1 MESSAQE
8 QLPAPWYKHRWP
20 WILMSGPF
28 VVVLAGLF
36 TFYLAS
42 THADDMVSDDYYKEG
57 KYINMQIERDDFAT
71 AHHIQAQVMFDDT
84 QTVAKVFV
92 SGEFDRQQPLKL
104 RLLHPA
110 KKAFDQTVQL
120 KMIASSGDKTEYMA
134 QLQRLPAAVHW
145 YVRLEDAMSKWR
157 IETKWLPK
165 QGNMVSLS
173 PKFDE
178 NAVASLAR

>member
-1 MESSAQE
+1 
-8 QLPAPWYKHRWP
+8 
-20 WILMSGPF
+20 
-28 VVVLAGLF
+28 
-36 TFYLAS
+36 
-42 THADDMVSDDYYKEG
+42 
-57 KYINMQIERDDFAT
+57 
-71 AHHIQAQVMFDDT
+71 
-84 QTVAKVFV
+84 
-92 SGEFDRQQPLKL
+92 
-104 RLLHPA
+104 
-110 KKAFDQTVQL
+110 
-120 KMIASSGDKTEYMA
+120 MA